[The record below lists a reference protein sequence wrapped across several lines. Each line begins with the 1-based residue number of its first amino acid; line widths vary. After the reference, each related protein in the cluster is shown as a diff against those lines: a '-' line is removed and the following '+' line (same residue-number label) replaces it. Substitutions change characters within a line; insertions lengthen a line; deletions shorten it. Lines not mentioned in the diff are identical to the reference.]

1 MIVAGIGLRAG
12 APEAAINE
20 ALALTGRAP
29 SLLACLET
37 KETPAL
43 TALAARLALPLV
55 ALDEAEIAGLQTVT
69 CSPRIK
75 SRFATGSVAEALAL
89 AAARKGGFKARLI
102 AARVQSTCGMATAA
116 LAERIAS

>member
-12 APEAAINE
+12 ATTAAINQ

-102 AARVQSTCGMATAA
+102 AARVQSSCGMATAA

>member
-12 APEAAINE
+12 ATEAAIAE
-20 ALALTGRAP
+20 ALALAGGTPG
-29 SLLACLET
+29 LLACLEA
-37 KETPAL
+37 KKTPAV
-43 TALAARLALPLV
+43 TACAASLSLPLV
-55 ALDEAEIAGLQTVT
+55 TLDEADIAGEQTLT

-102 AARVQSTCGMATAA
+102 APRVQSPCGMATAA
-116 LAERIAS
+116 LAERITT

>member
-12 APEAAINE
+12 ATEAAIAE
-20 ALALTGRAP
+20 ALALAGDTPG
-29 SLLACLET
+29 LLACLEA
-37 KETPAL
+37 KKIPAL
-43 TALAARLALPLV
+43 SECAARLSLPLV
-55 ALDEAEIAGLQTVT
+55 TLDEADIAGEQTLT

-102 AARVQSTCGMATAA
+102 AARVQSPCGMATAA
-116 LAERIAS
+116 LAERITT

>member
-12 APEAAINE
+12 ATEAAIAE
-20 ALALTGRAP
+20 ALAMAGDRP
-29 SLLACLET
+29 GLLACLEA
-37 KETPAL
+37 KKTPAL
-43 TALAARLALPLV
+43 TTCAVGLSLPLV
-55 ALDEAEIAGLQTVT
+55 TLEEAEIAGEQTLT

-102 AARVQSTCGMATAA
+102 AARVQSPCGMATAA
-116 LAERIAS
+116 LAERITT